1 MWSLYAFPIL
11 WTVLYPFFAI
21 FCEAAIFTPWNST
34 MDIREARYFMK
45 LSGAKIVFADEN
57 SVNTILKVV
66 KLDNN
71 DIKIVVFGRARN
83 ECFTFSNI
91 LKGHIKF
98 DVDNFQ
104 CTSVDSIHDIA
115 ELLYSSAMNFYRTIS
130 IQKESYSGYYHTFGC
145 WSFIN
150 VEFYCELLQ
159 QTALSYI
166 RRGDDVTWMFLSR
179 SMANRILKS
188 GYCKKYDVSSISKLN
203 LSEMTE
209 FCNIITAQKSH
220 HKADSVGTVGKNA
233 QIKIVDLK
241 TRYALGPNKIDEL
254 LRK

>member
-11 WTVLYPFFAI
+11 WTVLHPFFAI

-57 SVNTILKVV
+57 SSSK
-66 KLDNN
+66 
-71 DIKIVVFGRARN
+71 
-83 ECFTFSNI
+83 CFIFSDI
-91 LKGHIKF
+91 LKGYIKF

-115 ELLYSSAMNFYRTIS
+115 ELLYSSGTTNLSKRIRIS
-130 IQKESYSGYYHTFGC
+130 HF
-145 WSFIN
+145 SFLSN
-150 VEFYCELLQ
+150 ELL
-159 QTALSYI
+159 S
-166 RRGDDVTWMFLSR
+166 DDFNTEGILFWLLPYFWVSGVLLTLNSIVNYY
-179 SMANRILKS
+179 NRLL
-188 GYCKKYDVSSISKLN
+188 YPTFEE
-203 LSEMTE
+203 EMMS
-209 FCNIITAQKSH
+209 QKSH

-241 TRYALGPNKIDEL
+241 TRCALGPNKIDEL